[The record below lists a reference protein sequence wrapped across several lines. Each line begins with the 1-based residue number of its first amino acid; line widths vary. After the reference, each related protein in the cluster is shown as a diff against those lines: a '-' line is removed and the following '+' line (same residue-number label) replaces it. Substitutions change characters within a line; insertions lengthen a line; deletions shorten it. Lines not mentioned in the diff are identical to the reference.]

1 MSHENPFGADSQ
13 EPVADPASSG
23 VQSEGVEQQEFIDA
37 TALNNRIVRIE
48 DPRLKAEAIAALSG
62 EEVAAVADKL
72 LENSRAAYDPFNSV
86 YGMLG
91 TFNFDERILA
101 QPETIE
107 AVKNVFTGGDIH
119 LYNVD
124 RLVGIPVVSEAV
136 FSDEGVHA
144 AVVKSINNF
153 FTHADRSQ
161 AEIGLLMVDKLN
173 IPSTELREI
182 AENIKGNHD
191 SYGAFFE
198 HFGQR
203 VLYPELG

>member
-1 MSHENPFGADSQ
+1 MSHENPFGEDSQ
-13 EPVADPASSG
+13 ESAVNPTAQG
-23 VQSEGVEQQEFIDA
+23 QQNEGTEQQEFIDA

-62 EEVAAVADKL
+62 EEIAAVADKL
-72 LENSRAAYDPFNSV
+72 LENSTAAYDPFNSV

-101 QPETIE
+101 QPETVE
-107 AVKNVFTGGDIH
+107 AIKNVYIFGDVH
-119 LYNVD
+119 LYNID
-124 RLVGIPVVSEAV
+124 RLVGIPVVGEAILA
-136 FSDEGVHA
+136 DEGVHA
-144 AVVKSINNF
+144 AVVKSVNTF
-153 FTHADRSQ
+153 FTRADREE
-161 AEIGLLMVDKLN
+161 AEIGLQMVDKLN
-173 IPSTELREI
+173 IPSAELREI